1 MITKKHLKELADIVF
16 YLSKQGEQDGA
27 NAVEGFARRYAPN
40 FSQSHWDSYMY
51 KLEKRE
57 DWIDKVNGI

>member
-1 MITKKHLKELADIVF
+1 MITKKHLNELADIVF

-40 FSQSHWDSYMY
+40 FDQSRWDAYMH

-57 DWIDKVNGI
+57 DWIEQINGN